1 MKCPR
6 CQHENRSKAKF
17 CEECAC
23 PLSRFLLPRAALR
36 ADHGRA
42 RPKRRPPRAREIVAT
57 LIVVLGG
64 AAIITGIIA
73 GSPRWHTI
81 IASWREGSAAWFA
94 KVSLDVA
101 ALGQSAENP
110 VVGTTSLA
118 GVQPL
123 PARPDALVLG
133 GAAAVAQGTTA
144 HLSAPHRARSGA
156 IPLNSVQSQE
166 PTRLVV
172 KPPSSSQPDLQIMVN
187 LLVAQLG
194 PGPAWRTA
202 LANAD
207 AHAPDSPE
215 FDYWHRVAAAIQA
228 VSARRR

>member
-1 MKCPR
+1 MICAGCLHK
-6 CQHENRSKAKF
+6 NRALAKF
-17 CEECAC
+17 CEGCGR
-23 PLSRFLLPRAALR
+23 PLSRLLPQAGLR
-36 ADHGRA
+36 AYNGRLP
-42 RPKRRPPRAREIVAT
+42 PKRRPTWVRDIAATVSVVLLGAALIAGIVA
-57 LIVVLGG
+57 GN
-64 AAIITGIIA
+64 
-73 GSPRWHTI
+73 PRWHTI
-81 IASWREGSAAWFA
+81 IASWQEGS
-94 KVSLDVA
+94 L
-101 ALGQSAENP
+101 ENP
-110 VVGTTSLA
+110 TVGTTSLA

-172 KPPSSSQPDLQIMVN
+172 KPPSSSQPDLQVMVN